1 MFCRGGVLHRDGF
14 RISGA
19 GLCLV
24 QYDQLDLQAACG
36 AASGGISA
44 GTYREAEE
52 CVVVVPDRGGDV
64 GIGDSVFSGEDMEE
78 GDFPD
83 RGVIPALHFSGNWI

>member
-1 MFCRGGVLHRDGF
+1 M
-14 RISGA
+14 
-19 GLCLV
+19 
-24 QYDQLDLQAACG
+24 
-36 AASGGISA
+36 
-44 GTYREAEE
+44 
-52 CVVVVPDRGGDV
+52 VVVPDRGGDV